1 MRQGKLTNRIV
12 MLTLLAA
19 ILAYL
24 GVSAW
29 RSFNDSYRTV
39 VSYSYTVDDS
49 LEVTGLL
56 VREES
61 VLTSTGG
68 IVDLLPEEGEKVA
81 KGGTVALLYQ
91 DNSGLECKQ
100 QLQSLELE
108 KEQLEYALERSSG
121 TGDSSQLSQQ
131 VIQAIVDL
139 HASVSAGDLTNLED
153 QTMKL
158 KSLVY
163 KRDYTFSGTGEEAA
177 ASIQASIDAVN
188 AQISALSSQ
197 AAQNTGRVTAD
208 QSGVF
213 SGVVDGFESLIT
225 PDMLES
231 ITPSQLQQIAAQK
244 PAEDASAI
252 GKLITDST
260 WYFVCSMDTTD
271 SQRLVEGRTV
281 TVRFSRDWSGEV
293 DMTVEHIGAEENGQV
308 PVVLSSTRFLS
319 DTTLLRKQT
328 VELVFDTQT
337 GIRVPKQAI
346 RVLTQTVTD
355 EETGEE
361 QQVNVTGV
369 FVLVGE
375 QAEFKPIVVLDQQED
390 FALVQAAP
398 ASTDTERKKALRAG
412 DEIIIAS
419 DELYDGQ
426 VIT

>member
-19 ILAYL
+19 VVAYL

-29 RSFNDSYRTV
+29 QSFSNPYRTV

-49 LEVTGLL
+49 LEATGLL
-56 VREES
+56 VRAET
-61 VLTSTGG
+61 VLTSPGG
-68 IVDLLPEEGEKVA
+68 IVDLLPQEGEKVA

-91 DNSGLECKQ
+91 DSSGLERKQ

-108 KEQLEYALERSSG
+108 KEQLQYALERSAG

-131 VIQAIVDL
+131 VIQAIVEL
-139 HASVSAGDLTNLED
+139 HAAVSAGDLTRLED
-153 QTMKL
+153 QTMEL

-177 ASIQASIDAVN
+177 TAIQASIDAVD
-188 AQISALSSQ
+188 AQISALSTQ
-197 AAQNTGRVTAD
+197 AAQNTGRVTAA
-208 QSGVF
+208 QAGIF
-213 SGVVDGFESLIT
+213 SGVVDGFETLIT
-225 PDMLES
+225 PDLLES

-244 PAEDASAI
+244 PAEDESAI

-260 WYFVCSMDTTD
+260 WYFVCSMDTAD

-293 DMTVEHIGAEENGQV
+293 DMTVERVGAEENGQV

-319 DTTLLRKQT
+319 DVTLLRKQT

-337 GIRVPKQAI
+337 GIRVPKQAL

-355 EETGEE
+355 DETGEE
-361 QQVNVTGV
+361 RQVNVTGV
-369 FVLVGE
+369 FALVGE
-375 QAEFKPIVVLDQQED
+375 QAEFKPVEVLDQQED

-398 ASTDTERKKALRAG
+398 ATTDTERKKALRAG

-426 VIT
+426 VIK

>member
-61 VLTSTGG
+61 VLTNTGG

-91 DNSGLECKQ
+91 DNSGLERKQ

-177 ASIQASIDAVN
+177 AAIQASIDAVN
-188 AQISALSSQ
+188 AQISALNSQ

-244 PAEDASAI
+244 PTEDASAI

-260 WYFVCSMDTTD
+260 WYFVCSMNTAD